1 MTDVPL
7 IESLRT
13 AAQAAADK
21 KAFQIV
27 GFEVSKLTSY
37 TDSLLICS
45 GASDRQVAAI
55 ADEVQR
61 QLKNT
66 GRKPLHVEGERRSD
80 WVLLDYGDFVI
91 HVFTEERRSFYGL
104 DGLWGDAPRL
114 DASTLGIDQSGSQ

>member
-1 MTDVPL
+1 MAEDQL
-7 IESLRT
+7 MESLKT

-27 GFEVSKLTSY
+27 GLEVSDLTSY

-55 ADEVQR
+55 ADEVQQ
-61 QLKNT
+61 QLKDN

-91 HVFTEERRSFYGL
+91 HVFTEERRSYYGL
-104 DGLWGDAPRL
+104 DGLWGDAPKL
-114 DASTLGIDQSGSQ
+114 DASALGIDESGSR